1 MFNTY
6 RLMLKF
12 LLTKCLKMK
21 QNALKRKVKK
31 FIKPVL
37 TESRS

>member
-6 RLMLKF
+6 RLIFKF
-12 LLTKCLKMK
+12 LLIKRLKMK
-21 QNALKRKVKK
+21 QNALKRKVNK